1 MAKAKVVAQ
10 AQETEKKVAF
20 NSAEFATQ
28 VKKAFAGN
36 QIITVVADSELE
48 QPRDTSMTEMAYL
61 HFFSKGTEKDLFKMY
76 NMPKKT
82 RFAVSKVTELP
93 ASDNYSVSP
102 VMNNKT
108 QQVKWIN
115 IYTAHENAV
124 DVAKLIIEASVAGA
138 ERVAK
143 EREAKKAAKAAEKKA
158 TEKKAVEKKATAKVK
173 TTKKAVN
180 K

>member
-1 MAKAKVVAQ
+1 
-10 AQETEKKVAF
+10 
-20 NSAEFATQ
+20 
-28 VKKAFAGN
+28 
-36 QIITVVADSELE
+36 
-48 QPRDTSMTEMAYL
+48 MAYI

-93 ASDNYSVSP
+93 ESENYSVSP

-124 DVAKLIIEASVAGA
+124 DVAKLIIDAALAGA
-138 ERVAK
+138 EKKAK
-143 EREAKKAAKAAEKKA
+143 ERAEKKA
-158 TEKKAVEKKATAKVK
+158 TKETAQKAEKKPAQKKTTAKAKVQ
-173 TTKKAVN
+173 KKVVN